1 MTLDEASWP
10 IERAGEALAALAG
23 RAGLAVGREL
33 PAPGAAVLA
42 DPDDAAMDRW
52 LAGAAATLGL
62 EAEAIDSD
70 LGGVDALLRRS
81 APALLRVGVG
91 GRRLLLVLRGGRR
104 WLTVLT
110 PALRAWR
117 VALAR
122 VRGEVC
128 EPALASS
135 RADAEAL
142 IGRTGLTGARRERAV
157 ELLLHQRGAARR
169 VGRAWLLRASP
180 AAPLWA
186 LLRADGLLPQ
196 LAGLIGL
203 RALELGLVIGSWWLI
218 AGLVFAGRSDPGWAA
233 AWMLMLLTIVPC
245 RMGQTALVG
254 EVLRGAGTILKRRL
268 LVGAMAMDGDLTRRE
283 GAGLLLGRVLETS
296 AVEALGLRGGLL
308 ALFAGLE
315 FVAAIPVLAR
325 GPAGWLH
332 VPMLVVWA
340 LLAVALVRRTGLHL
354 RAWTDE
360 RAALTHHLVEV
371 MVGHRTR
378 LAQQPPAHWHER
390 EDVRLRGVLA
400 AEERLNGSEALLVA
414 LVPRGWLVLGVVG
427 LVPAFLAEGP
437 GSAVA
442 LATGIG
448 GVFLAQRGLTTLVG
462 GATQLLRPGWRCAR
476 RCRCSGRARGSTRGR
491 GGRCWRCRRC
501 RQGSRCWWRAGSGFA
516 IRGASGG
523 CWRGST

>member
-122 VRGEVC
+122 VRSEVC

-142 IGRTGLTGARRERAV
+142 IGRTGLRGARRERAV

-203 RALELGLVIGSWWLI
+203 RALELGQGDGREQRQAEVGHHEQGREE
-218 AGLVFAGRSDPGWAA
+218 GLVVSDQILAGSPAA
-233 AWMLMLLTIVPC
+233 D
-245 RMGQTALVG
+245 GQ
-254 EVLRGAGTILKRRL
+254 EEDDC
-268 LVGAMAMDGDLTRRE
+268 DGRE
-283 GAGLLLGRVLETS
+283 SRVL
-296 AVEALGLRGGLL
+296 L
-308 ALFAGLE
+308 A
-315 FVAAIPVLAR
+315 
-325 GPAGWLH
+325 
-332 VPMLVVWA
+332 M
-340 LLAVALVRRTGLHL
+340 HL
-354 RAWTDE
+354 
-360 RAALTHHLVEV
+360 
-371 MVGHRTR
+371 
-378 LAQQPPAHWHER
+378 
-390 EDVRLRGVLA
+390 
-400 AEERLNGSEALLVA
+400 
-414 LVPRGWLVLGVVG
+414 
-427 LVPAFLAEGP
+427 
-437 GSAVA
+437 
-442 LATGIG
+442 
-448 GVFLAQRGLTTLVG
+448 
-462 GATQLLRPGWRCAR
+462 
-476 RCRCSGRARGSTRGR
+476 
-491 GGRCWRCRRC
+491 
-501 RQGSRCWWRAGSGFA
+501 
-516 IRGASGG
+516 
-523 CWRGST
+523 